1 MGPRKFWGNS
11 KRKTLKPK
19 EPLKIY
25 LLCSRHPWKQKKRG
39 PLSFWTG
46 DKSESP
52 VGSWIFLLQA
62 SGHPPSPLVFEKAN
76 QRNPPFEKKNRRPPP
91 GLCSLFGQNTDQT
104 QGHTHIKHPCTPA
117 STVSLS
123 RLSEPAAGRGPL
135 ALCQKQ
141 RPAAPPLPF
150 GFFFFQQ
157 RRPLPVQQRRLPPAD
172 PAPPPNS
179 PTAAPF
185 FLRPNTAAAPAVL
198 FPVFSQSHR
207 DKSNNNPAAP
217 ADRQPSGPTP
227 ATWSEGD
234 EDVTPRKICGGT
246 DLKNGGEADLKKERT
261 GNCLCLLGCL
271 AGGWEIHRRYK
282 REEKKRRP
290 RFTSLLVLA
299 GDDKWIHAPPGAVVR
314 EVHAPQCS
322 CKFQTASLQLLLFLG
337 SVFCNFGI
345 VKVLFG

>member
-39 PLSFWTG
+39 PPSFWTG

-179 PTAAPF
+179 PTAAPL

-207 DKSNNNPAAP
+207 AASVPANSRRLP
-217 ADRQPSGPTP
+217 CSYCYFWGVYSVILELLRFCLGNFDSC
-227 ATWSEGD
+227 SHCKH
-234 EDVTPRKICGGT
+234 VIM
-246 DLKNGGEADLKKERT
+246 GEK
-261 GNCLCLLGCL
+261 
-271 AGGWEIHRRYK
+271 
-282 REEKKRRP
+282 
-290 RFTSLLVLA
+290 
-299 GDDKWIHAPPGAVVR
+299 
-314 EVHAPQCS
+314 
-322 CKFQTASLQLLLFLG
+322 
-337 SVFCNFGI
+337 I
-345 VKVLFG
+345 VKEMRVIVFFFMYSF